1 MRIVLLT
8 LVFIITVTATPA
20 RARLGETPD
29 QLVAR
34 YGPTLSETDLKAYG
48 DKVAESDVI
57 FQKGG
62 FQIDVTVTNGISV
75 AESFK
80 KINREPL
87 TIAEIRTLLTA
98 NSEGHGWE
106 APQLVQGAKVWSR
119 DDDATARLTGDGTLL
134 FIKSKELAVEQ
145 AVAKKLERQP
155 SLDGF

>member
-1 MRIVLLT
+1 MRIALLT
-8 LVFIITVTATPA
+8 LVFIVSVTATPA

-34 YGPTLSETDLKAYG
+34 YGQALSETDQKAEG

-62 FQIDVTVTNGISV
+62 FQIEVTVSNGISV

-80 KINREPL
+80 KINGEPL
-87 TIAEIRTLLTA
+87 TIAEVRTLLAA

-106 APQLVQGAKVWSR
+106 APQLVQGEKLWSR
-119 DDDATARLTGDGTLL
+119 DDAATARLAGDGTLL
-134 FIKSKELAVEQ
+134 SIKSKELIVEQ